1 MSHPSRIPSYPSQRD
16 SSLAIAPNRR
26 DLLRGGM
33 AALALGALQLRLPA
47 PAGAQDTASPTADLC
62 LMTPELTEGPYYL
75 DTDLLR
81 EDVTEG
87 TPGLPLRLQV
97 LVADSQACT
106 PLTNAAVDIWHCDAQ
121 GFYSGVAARPGGGA
135 GDSPAVDSGTFLR
148 GIQLTGDDGVA
159 EFTTIYPGW
168 YTGRTVHIHMKV
180 HIDGNV
186 EDADTYDGGHVSHTG
201 QLFFDDAVSDEV
213 YGTAEAYAGR
223 EDSQRTRNDQDNIL
237 GDHLDEPGFLVSLS
251 PLDENDPSQGFLGV
265 ITIGV
270 DPSVTAQ
277 EVGFGGGP
285 PPDGGAPGEGGPP
298 PGGTPPD
305 GAPPATT

>member
-1 MSHPSRIPSYPSQRD
+1 MAHQSRSRPYAPQRCSPLSVSPS
-16 SSLAIAPNRR
+16 RR

-33 AALALGALQLRLPA
+33 AALALGALQARLPA
-47 PAGAQDTASPTADLC
+47 PAGAQETASPTADLC
-62 LMTPELTEGPYYL
+62 LMTPEMTEGPYYL

-81 EDVTEG
+81 GDVTEG

-121 GFYSGVAARPGGGA
+121 GFYSGVPARPGGGA
-135 GDSPAVDSGTFLR
+135 GEAPAVDSGTFLR
-148 GIQLTGDDGVA
+148 GIQLTGDDGAA

-168 YTGRTVHIHMKV
+168 YTGRTVHIHLKV
-180 HIDGNV
+180 HIDGESV
-186 EDADTYDGGHVSHTG
+186 DEDTYDGGHVSHTG
-201 QLFFDDAVSDEV
+201 QLFFDDTISDQV
-213 YGTAEAYAGR
+213 YSTIAAYAGR
-223 EDSQRTRNDQDNIL
+223 DDSQRTRNDQDNIL
-237 GDHLDEPGFLVSLS
+237 GDHLDEPGFLVCLT

-270 DPSVTAQ
+270 DPGVTVQ
-277 EVGFGGGP
+277 EAGFGGGTPPEGGP
-285 PPDGGAPGEGGPP
+285 PPDGVP
-298 PGGTPPD
+298 PPD

>member
-1 MSHPSRIPSYPSQRD
+1 MADQSPLRSYVSRRHAEPPASPS
-16 SSLAIAPNRR
+16 RR
-26 DLLRGGM
+26 DLLRGG
-33 AALALGALQLRLPA
+33 AAAFALGALQVRLPA
-47 PAGAQDTASPTADLC
+47 PAGAQETASPTADLC

-81 EDVTEG
+81 QDITEG

-121 GFYSGVAARPGGGA
+121 GFYSGVNARPGGGS
-135 GDSPAVDSGTFLR
+135 GDAAVIDSDTFLR

-180 HIDGNV
+180 HIDGDVVDEN
-186 EDADTYDGGHVSHTG
+186 TYDGGHVSHTG
-201 QLFFDDAVSDEV
+201 QLFFDDAISDEV
-213 YGTAEAYAGR
+213 YRSVEAYAGR
-223 EDSQRTRNDQDNIL
+223 DDSQRTRNDQDNIL

-251 PLDENDPSQGFLGV
+251 PLDESDPRQGYLGV

-270 DPSVTAQ
+270 DPNATPQ
-277 EVGFGGGP
+277 EAGFGGQPPAGGP
-285 PPDGGAPGEGGPP
+285 PPDGRPPDGPP
-298 PGGTPPD
+298 P
-305 GAPPATT
+305 AA

>member
-1 MSHPSRIPSYPSQRD
+1 M
-16 SSLAIAPNRR
+16 
-26 DLLRGGM
+26 
-33 AALALGALQLRLPA
+33 
-47 PAGAQDTASPTADLC
+47 
-62 LMTPELTEGPYYL
+62 
-75 DTDLLR
+75 
-81 EDVTEG
+81 
-87 TPGLPLRLQV
+87 
-97 LVADSQACT
+97 ADSQACT

-135 GDSPAVDSGTFLR
+135 SDTPAVDSGTFLR

-186 EDADTYDGGHVSHTG
+186 EDAATYDGGHVSHTG

-237 GDHLDEPGFLVSLS
+237 GDHLDEPGFLVSLT

>member
-1 MSHPSRIPSYPSQRD
+1 MSQHAPSRSHAPGWNPTWPAAPS
-16 SSLAIAPNRR
+16 RR

-33 AALALGALQLRLPA
+33 AALALGALQVRLPA
-47 PAGAQDTASPTADLC
+47 PAGAQETASPTADLC
-62 LMTPELTEGPYYL
+62 LLTPEMTEGPYYL

-121 GFYSGVAARPGGGA
+121 GFYSGVNARPGGGA
-135 GDSPAVDSGTFLR
+135 GESPAVDSGTFLR
-148 GIQLTGDDGVA
+148 GIQLTGEDGVA
-159 EFTTIYPGW
+159 AFTTIYPGW

-180 HIDGNV
+180 HIDG
-186 EDADTYDGGHVSHTG
+186 EAADTDTYDGGHVSHTG
-201 QLFFDDAVSDEV
+201 QLFFDDTISDEV
-213 YGTAEAYAGR
+213 YGANAAYAGR
-223 EDSQRTRNDQDNIL
+223 DNGQRTRNDQDNIL
-237 GDHLDEPGFLVSLS
+237 GDHLDEPGFLVSLT
-251 PLDENDPSQGFLGV
+251 PLDENDPSQGYLGV

-270 DPSVTAQ
+270 DPAVTAQ

-285 PPDGGAPGEGGPP
+285 PPNGAPGEGGPSP
-298 PGGTPPD
+298 E
-305 GAPPATT
+305 GAPPAA

>member
-1 MSHPSRIPSYPSQRD
+1 MAYQSPLRSHVSRRNAALSVSPS
-16 SSLAIAPNRR
+16 RR

-33 AALALGALQLRLPA
+33 AALALGALQVRLPA
-47 PAGAQDTASPTADLC
+47 PAGAQETASPTADLC
-62 LMTPELTEGPYYL
+62 LMTPEMTEGPYYL

-106 PLTNAAVDIWHCDAQ
+106 PLTIAAVDIWHCDAQ
-121 GFYSGVAARPGGGA
+121 GFYSGVNARPGGGS
-135 GDSPAVDSGTFLR
+135 GDAAAVDSGTFLR

-180 HIDGNV
+180 HIDGEAV
-186 EDADTYDGGHVSHTG
+186 DEDTYDGGHVSHTG
-201 QLFFDDAVSDEV
+201 QLFFDDAISDEV
-213 YGTAEAYAGR
+213 YGANEAYAGR
-223 EDSQRTRNDQDNIL
+223 DDSQRPRNDQDFIL
-237 GDHLDEPGFLVSLS
+237 GDHMNEPGFLISLS
-251 PLDENDPSQGFLGV
+251 PLDESDPSQGYLGV

-270 DPSVTAQ
+270 DPNATA
-277 EVGFGGGP
+277 
-285 PPDGGAPGEGGPP
+285 
-298 PGGTPPD
+298 
-305 GAPPATT
+305 

>member
-135 GDSPAVDSGTFLR
+135 SDTPAVDSGTFLH

-186 EDADTYDGGHVSHTG
+186 EDAATYDGGHVSHTG

-237 GDHLDEPGFLVSLS
+237 GDHLDEPGFLVSLT

>member
-135 GDSPAVDSGTFLR
+135 SDTPAVDSGTFLH

-186 EDADTYDGGHVSHTG
+186 EDAATYDGGHVSHTG

-213 YGTAEAYAGR
+213 YGTTEAYAGR

-251 PLDENDPSQGFLGV
+251 PLDENDSSQGFLGV

>member
-1 MSHPSRIPSYPSQRD
+1 MAGQSPLRSYVSRRHAEPPASPS
-16 SSLAIAPNRR
+16 RR
-26 DLLRGGM
+26 DLLRGG
-33 AALALGALQLRLPA
+33 AAAFALGALQVRLPA
-47 PAGAQDTASPTADLC
+47 PAGAQETASPTADLC

-81 EDVTEG
+81 QDITEG

-121 GFYSGVAARPGGGA
+121 GFYSGVNARPGGGS
-135 GDSPAVDSGTFLR
+135 GDAAVIDSDTFLR

-180 HIDGNV
+180 HIDGDVVDEN
-186 EDADTYDGGHVSHTG
+186 TYDGGHVSHTG
-201 QLFFDDAVSDEV
+201 QLFFDDAISDEV
-213 YGTAEAYAGR
+213 YRSVEAYAGR
-223 EDSQRTRNDQDNIL
+223 DDSQRTRNDQDNIL

-251 PLDENDPSQGFLGV
+251 PLDESDPRQGYLGV

-270 DPSVTAQ
+270 DPNATPQ
-277 EVGFGGGP
+277 EAGFGGQPPAGGP
-285 PPDGGAPGEGGPP
+285 PPDGRPPDGPP
-298 PGGTPPD
+298 P
-305 GAPPATT
+305 AA

>member
-1 MSHPSRIPSYPSQRD
+1 MTQQAPSHSHKSPWPAD
-16 SSLAIAPNRR
+16 LAVSPGRR
-26 DLLRGGM
+26 SLLRGGM
-33 AALALGALQLRLPA
+33 TALALGTLQVRLPA
-47 PAGAQDTASPTADLC
+47 PAGAQETASPTADLC
-62 LMTPELTEGPYYL
+62 LLTPEMTEGPYYL

-121 GFYSGVAARPGGGA
+121 GFYSGVAARPGGGSGEA
-135 GDSPAVDSGTFLR
+135 PVIDTGTFLR

-180 HIDGNV
+180 HLDGEV
-186 EDADTYDGGHVSHTG
+186 VDEDTYDGGHVSHTG
-201 QLFFDDAVSDEV
+201 QLYFDDAISDEV
-213 YGTAEAYAGR
+213 YTIHEAYAGR
-223 EDSQRTRNDQDNIL
+223 DNGQRTRNDQDFIL
-237 GDHLDEPGFLVSLS
+237 GDHVNEPGFVMSLS
-251 PLDENDPSQGFLGV
+251 PLDENDPGQGFLGV

-270 DPSVTAQ
+270 DPGV
-277 EVGFGGGP
+277 
-285 PPDGGAPGEGGPP
+285 
-298 PGGTPPD
+298 
-305 GAPPATT
+305 